1 MGMEREKTAGMSLDE
16 VADWKDAITIFVTD
30 LKMFG
35 ENILEGDFSDL
46 NDLVRQMSDVRKE
59 QINLDDE
66 VLDRDVD
73 NGLELVVRMLNEVE
87 SERRRWED
95 EERKHGDRCR
105 DFSRKAKELSA
116 KFKTLEGRK

>member
-1 MGMEREKTAGMSLDE
+1 MERAMIAGMSEDE

-35 ENILEGDFSDL
+35 DNIADGDFSDL
-46 NDLVRQMSDVRKE
+46 NDLVRKMSDVRKE

-66 VLDRDVD
+66 ILDRDVD

-87 SERRRWED
+87 TERRRWED
-95 EERKHGDRCR
+95 EERKHRDRCR

-116 KFKTLEGRK
+116 KFKALEGRK

>member
-1 MGMEREKTAGMSLDE
+1 MERAMIAGMSEDE
-16 VADWKDAITIFVTD
+16 VVDWKDAITIFVTD

-35 ENILEGDFSDL
+35 DNIADGDFSDL

-66 VLDRDVD
+66 ILDRDVD

-87 SERRRWED
+87 TERRRWED
-95 EERKHGDRCR
+95 EERKHRDRCR

-116 KFKTLEGRK
+116 KFKALEGRK

>member
-1 MGMEREKTAGMSLDE
+1 MGRELTASMSSDE

-35 ENILEGDFSDL
+35 DNIADGDFSDL

-95 EERKHGDRCR
+95 EERKHRDRCR